1 MIGKRFHCIEDDYRE
16 RNSTITTEP
25 TRRMPLLSTKRL
37 SKSFGALKAVTEV
50 DLAVEAGTV
59 HSIIGPNGAGK
70 TTLFNLLAGVLTPS
84 SGTITF
90 NENEITRLPVHRRC
104 RLGIG
109 RSYQVTSIFPEL
121 TVHENVRLA
130 VQSKSNANFSLFRRA
145 TAMTDLMR
153 RTDEIL
159 AELGLSSLKDQTA
172 GTIPYGSQRSLDVA
186 IALAVSP
193 LLLLLDEPT
202 SGMSPEDTRKMIR
215 RVKELAKTYTIV
227 LIEHDMNVVMTI
239 SDVVTVLSQGSVI
252 AEGSVDYIRGSEAV
266 KKAYVGGG
274 RF

>member
-1 MIGKRFHCIEDDYRE
+1 
-16 RNSTITTEP
+16 
-25 TRRMPLLSTKRL
+25 L

-90 NENEITRLPVHRRC
+90 NGNEITRLPVHRRC
-104 RLGIG
+104 RSGIG

-130 VQSKSNANFSLFRRA
+130 VQSKSDANFSLFRRA
-145 TAMTDLMR
+145 TAMTELMQ

-266 KKAYVGGG
+266 KKAYLGGG